1 MEGETMIILLYA
13 LTALL
18 PLVAIGAVLQ
28 VKRERSHLSTSEWLE
43 GMRKLDLVKPVASR
57 IEGDPNWVSLK
68 NRRKAVEKALREG
81 SKPKAKRKSLYVV
94 KRKTGTE
101 GGGGR

>member
-1 MEGETMIILLYA
+1 MIILLYA

-18 PLVAIGAVLQ
+18 PLVAIGAVIQ
-28 VKRERSHLSTSEWLE
+28 VRHCRRERAHLSTSEWLE
-43 GMRKLDLVKPVASR
+43 GMRKLDLTKPVASR
-57 IEGDPNWVSLK
+57 IEGKAGVCYPLK
-68 NRRKAVEKALREG
+68 
-81 SKPKAKRKSLYVV
+81 KPKPPRKSMYVL

>member
-1 MEGETMIILLYA
+1 MIILLYA

-18 PLVAIGAVLQ
+18 PLVAIGAILQ
-28 VKRERSHLSTSEWLE
+28 VKREHSHITHSELLE
-43 GMRKLDLVKPVASR
+43 GMRRLDTTKPLASR

-81 SKPKAKRKSLYVV
+81 SKPKAKRKSLYVL

>member
-1 MEGETMIILLYA
+1 MIILLYA

-28 VKRERSHLSTSEWLE
+28 VKREHSHLSTSEWLE

-57 IEGDPNWVSLK
+57 IEGKAGVCYPLK
-68 NRRKAVEKALREG
+68 
-81 SKPKAKRKSLYVV
+81 KPKPPRKSLYVL

-101 GGGGR
+101 GGEVTSR